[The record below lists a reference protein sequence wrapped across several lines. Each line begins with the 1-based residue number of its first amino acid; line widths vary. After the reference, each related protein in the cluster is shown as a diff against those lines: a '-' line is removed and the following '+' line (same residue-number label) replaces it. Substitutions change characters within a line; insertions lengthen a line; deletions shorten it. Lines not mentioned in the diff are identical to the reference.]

1 MLSAT
6 EQEAEMATDTF
17 TRDIGQQFSVRG
29 FTGELIDPGHPAYE
43 DARHVWSGSIDRR
56 PAAIARC
63 RDTDDVA
70 AAVTATVALGLPLAV
85 RGGGHSMAGHS
96 TCDGGIVV
104 DLSPMRAVTV
114 DPVARRARVA
124 GGALLGDLDRA
135 TQEHGLAVPAG
146 QVSHTGVAGLTLGG
160 GVGYL
165 MRAHG
170 LTIDSLRS
178 AEVVTAKGEFVRTSE
193 DEHEDLFWALRGGG
207 GNFGVVTQFDFAL
220 HEVGPIINAGV
231 LVFPYERAG
240 EVLRA
245 SRELMAEAPDE
256 LTIHEILITLPTH
269 EPFPPHLQ
277 GTRAAML
284 VIAHVGS
291 EEQAR
296 ADVEPLREL
305 GPVFDL
311 LGPMPFTALQTMIDW
326 DTRHGLGHYSKSHW
340 LAGYED
346 GLIDTLVDRM
356 AQAPSPLSHLI
367 TARMGGAIERIP
379 AGATAFAHR
388 SAANLLWVIGLWDDP
403 AEPIDRHRAWVN
415 DIIDSA
421 RPYSTGGVY
430 VNAIEDDEG
439 PERVVSAYGQ
449 ETFARL
455 REVKR
460 RWDPENVFRLNAN
473 IPPARLGLV

>member
-1 MLSAT
+1 MLPLANG
-6 EQEAEMATDTF
+6 QEADMAIDTL
-17 TRDIGQQFSVRG
+17 TLDIGRQLRWRG
-29 FTGELIDPGHPAYE
+29 FTGELVDPGHPAYDE
-43 DARHVWSGSIDRR
+43 ARRVWSGSIDRR
-56 PAAIARC
+56 PAAVARC
-63 RDTDDVA
+63 RDADDVA
-70 AAVTATVALGLPLAV
+70 AAVTACTTLGLPLAV

-96 TCDGGIVV
+96 TCDDGIVV
-104 DLSPMRAVTV
+104 DLSAMRSVTV

-165 MRAHG
+165 MRKYG

-178 AEVVTAKGEFVRTSE
+178 AELVTAEGQFVRASE
-193 DEHEDLFWALRGGG
+193 EDNEDLFWALRGGG
-207 GNFGVVTQFDFAL
+207 GNFGVVTEFEFDL
-220 HEVGPIINAGV
+220 HEVGPIVNAGV

-245 SRELMAEAPDE
+245 SRELMAGAPDE
-256 LTIHEILITLPTH
+256 LTIHEILITLPMH

-284 VIAHVGS
+284 AIAHVGT
-291 EEQAR
+291 EEEAR

-305 GPVFDL
+305 GPSFDL
-311 LGPMPFTALQTMIDW
+311 LGPMPLLALQTMIDD
-326 DTRHGLGHYSKSHW
+326 DTRHGLGHYSKAQW

-346 GLIDTLVDRM
+346 GLIDALVERM
-356 AQAPSPLSHLI
+356 PLAPSPMSHVI
-367 TARMGGAIERIP
+367 TARMGGAIERVP
-379 AGATAFAHR
+379 AGDTAFAHR

-403 AEPIDRHRAWVN
+403 ADPDEPHRAWVN
-415 DIIDSA
+415 DIVEAA
-421 RPYSTGGVY
+421 RPHSTGGVY
-430 VNAIEDDEG
+430 VNGIEDGGG
-439 PERVVSAYGQ
+439 PERVVSAYGA

-460 RWDPENVFRLNAN
+460 RWDPGNVFRLNAN
-473 IPPARLGLV
+473 IPPA

>member
-1 MLSAT
+1 MLVPQPK
-6 EQEAEMATDTF
+6 QEADMAIDMLTLDVG
-17 TRDIGQQFSVRG
+17 RQLRWRG
-29 FTGELIDPGHPAYE
+29 FTGQMVDPGHPDYE
-43 DARHVWSGSIDRR
+43 EARRVWSGSIDRH
-56 PAAIARC
+56 PAAVARC
-63 RDTDDVA
+63 SDSEDVA
-70 AAVTATVALGLPLAV
+70 AAITAARALGLPLAV

-104 DLSPMRAVTV
+104 DLSPMRAVSV
-114 DPVARRARVA
+114 DPVARLARVS
-124 GGALLGDLDRA
+124 GGALLGDLDGA
-135 TQEHGLAVPAG
+135 TQQHGLAVPAG

-170 LTIDSLRS
+170 LTIDSLSS
-178 AEVVTAKGEFVRTSE
+178 AELVTAEGESVRASHGE
-193 DEHEDLFWALRGGG
+193 NEDLFWALRGGG
-207 GNFGVVTQFDFAL
+207 GNFGVVTEFEFEL
-220 HEVGPIINAGV
+220 HEVGPMINAGV

-245 SRELMAEAPDE
+245 SRELMAGAPDE
-256 LTIHEILITLPTH
+256 LTVHEILITLPRH
-269 EPFPPHLQ
+269 DPFPAHLQ

-296 ADVEPLREL
+296 ADVQPLRDL
-305 GPVFDL
+305 GPSFDL
-311 LGPMPFTALQTMIDW
+311 LGPMPFMALQTMIDW

-340 LAGYED
+340 LAGFED
-346 GLIDTLVDRM
+346 GLIDTLVERM
-356 AQAPSPLSHLI
+356 PQSPSPLSHVI
-367 TARMGGAIERIP
+367 TARMGGAIERVAP
-379 AGATAFAHR
+379 GDTAFAHR
-388 SAANLLWVIGLWDDP
+388 SAANLLWVIGLWED
-403 AEPIDRHRAWVN
+403 ATEPVDAHREWVN
-415 DIIDSA
+415 SIIDAA

-439 PERVVSAYGQ
+439 PERVVSAYGA

-460 RWDPENVFRLNAN
+460 RWDPENIFRLNAN
-473 IPPARLGLV
+473 IPPAAA

>member
-1 MLSAT
+1 MAIDMLT
-6 EQEAEMATDTF
+6 LDVGRQL
-17 TRDIGQQFSVRG
+17 RWRG
-29 FTGELIDPGHPAYE
+29 FTGEMVDPGHPAYE
-43 DARHVWSGSIDRR
+43 EARRVWSGSIDRR

-70 AAVTATVALGLPLAV
+70 AAVTACIALGLPLAV
-85 RGGGHSMAGHS
+85 RGGGHSTAGHS
-96 TCDGGIVV
+96 TCDGGVVV
-104 DLSPMRAVTV
+104 DLSQMRSVSV
-114 DPVARRARVA
+114 DPAARRARVA
-124 GGALLGDLDRA
+124 GGALLGDLDGA

-178 AEVVTAKGEFVRTSE
+178 AEVVTAEGECVRASE
-193 DEHEDLFWALRGGG
+193 DENEDLFWALRGGG
-207 GNFGVVTQFDFAL
+207 GNFGVVTEFDFEL
-220 HEVGPIINAGV
+220 HEVGPMINAGV

-245 SRELMAEAPDE
+245 SRAVMAEAPDE
-256 LTIHEILITLPTH
+256 LTIHEILITLPMH

-277 GTRAAML
+277 ATRAAML

-311 LGPMPFTALQTMIDW
+311 LGPMPFVALQSMIDW

-340 LAGYED
+340 LSGYED
-346 GLIDTLVDRM
+346 GLIDTLVERM
-356 AQAPSPLSHLI
+356 PLAPSPGSHVI
-367 TARMGGAIERIP
+367 TARMGGAIERVP
-379 AGATAFAHR
+379 AEATAFAHR
-388 SAANLLWVIGLWDDP
+388 SAANLLWVIGLWEDP
-403 AEPIDRHRAWVN
+403 SDPIDPHRDWVN
-415 DIIDSA
+415 GLIEAA

-430 VNAIEDDEG
+430 VNAVEDDEG
-439 PERVVSAYGQ
+439 PERVVSAYGEQ
-449 ETFARL
+449 TFARL

-460 RWDPENVFRLNAN
+460 RWDPGNAFRLNAN
-473 IPPARLGLV
+473 IPPAGS